1 MISLLLNNDRR
12 NKAARWP
19 CLPKPVTSVLMRQT
33 LTENTTRKENIMKA
47 PQITRTFTTTRATIL
62 GLDTINAEPMNKDI
76 DLAGHF
82 ESEDKIIKAA
92 KKLIETEDFKVCKLV
107 RCEEITELRGMS
119 VQKFLENS
127 EVIPD
132 KATADN
138 Q

>member
-12 NKAARWP
+12 NKVARWP
-19 CLPKPVTSVLMRQT
+19 CLTEAGYFGTDETNLA
-33 LTENTTRKENIMKA
+33 ENTTRKENNMKA

-132 KATADN
+132 KTADN

>member
-1 MISLLLNNDRR
+1 
-12 NKAARWP
+12 
-19 CLPKPVTSVLMRQT
+19 
-33 LTENTTRKENIMKA
+33 MKA

-62 GLDTINAEPMNKDI
+62 GLDTINAEPMNKDV

-82 ESEDKIIKAA
+82 ESEEKLMKAV

-107 RCEEITELRGMS
+107 SCVEIIELRGMS

-132 KATADN
+132 KTAGN

>member
-1 MISLLLNNDRR
+1 
-12 NKAARWP
+12 
-19 CLPKPVTSVLMRQT
+19 
-33 LTENTTRKENIMKA
+33 MKA

-132 KATADN
+132 KASPDKATADN